1 LELNTVEFIGHFRI
15 KPPFPLWRSYALFA
29 FRFEAFVGTI
39 TMSVGTLVI
48 ASAVGGISELIR
60 DTVDGFLVP
69 PENPV
74 ILANKIID

>member
-1 LELNTVEFIGHFRI
+1 
-15 KPPFPLWRSYALFA
+15 
-29 FRFEAFVGTI
+29 
-39 TMSVGTLVI
+39 MSVGTLVI